1 MLTSDRMLGPVPGPR
16 PESVPSGVCRPD
28 PIAQEAIVT
37 DLQETVGA
45 VKEEAAKGIPNNPR
59 INQLRVPIFGF
70 SRRQLALETE
80 WLRERGYSR

>member
-1 MLTSDRMLGPVPGPR
+1 MAGRVWIPR
-16 PESVPSGVCRPD
+16 RPHER
-28 PIAQEAIVT
+28 PAQEAIVT

-70 SRRQLALETE
+70 SRRQLELETE
-80 WLRERGYSR
+80 WLQERGYSR